1 MELDKQC
8 LLIVKKLNEAGVSKA
23 VVGVMA
29 EELLELVAQHTSLAR
44 ESALQQEIQ
53 LKIVYIHGFLHRVCN
68 KLSLNQPP
76 SLVA

>member
-1 MELDKQC
+1 MTLDKQC
-8 LLIVKKLNEAGVSKA
+8 LLIVKKLKEAGVSTA
-23 VVGVMA
+23 IVEAMA
-29 EELLELVAQHTSLAR
+29 EELLDLVSQHTSLAQ
-44 ESALQQEIQ
+44 EPALQQEIQ